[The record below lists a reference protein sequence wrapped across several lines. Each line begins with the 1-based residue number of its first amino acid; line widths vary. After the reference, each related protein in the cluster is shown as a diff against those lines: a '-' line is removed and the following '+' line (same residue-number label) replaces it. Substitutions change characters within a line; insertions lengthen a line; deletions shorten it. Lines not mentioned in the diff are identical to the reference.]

1 MKLKAIENILM
12 KCAAS
17 TKQGQPTTEASQ
29 MMGLLRDI
37 RFAPIKRSA
46 LSNNRESYDST

>member
-12 KCAAS
+12 KCAAN
-17 TKQGQPTTEASQ
+17 TKQGNPTTEATQ

-37 RFAPIKRSA
+37 KFAPIKQSD
-46 LSNNRESYDST
+46 L